1 MNMDV
6 ATIGFLKA
14 DGHRQRILEMLGKRS
29 TATAQQASHRLR
41 MQPRQTEAILKDLIE
56 KGLVKEDKGKYLLTD
71 EGIKVLTQVS
81 RAGM

>member
-6 ATIGFLKA
+6 ATLGFLKA

-29 TATAQQASHRLR
+29 TATSQQVSHKLR
-41 MQPRQTEAILKDLIE
+41 IQPGQTEAALRGLLE
-56 KGLVKEDKGKYLLTD
+56 KGLVKDDKGKYLLTD
-71 EGIKVLTQVS
+71 EGIKALTQVS

>member
-14 DGHRQRILEMLGKRS
+14 DRRRQRILEMIGKRS
-29 TATAQQASHRLR
+29 TATAQQVSHRLR
-41 MQPRQTEAILKDLIE
+41 IHPRQANAALKELLE
-56 KGLVKEDKGKYLLTD
+56 KGLLKDDKGKYLLTD